1 MSDLITIS
9 IPTYRRPSLLL
20 HAIHSCLLQDYRP
33 LEIDISDDSPSS
45 ETEALVRSVPL
56 PSGISLRYWRN
67 APSLKQSGNVN
78 KLFAEARGSKLVL
91 LHDDDV
97 LLLGAISAL
106 CAAFSMSDSVV
117 AAYGLQHVISENG
130 EFSPGDT
137 VTYNSCAHRTPEL
150 AGLQTDVVTS
160 ALWMQ
165 FPNNSYLLRTDAAR
179 SVGYRNE
186 GEIGTACDGDFG
198 IRLALAYRDSHFA
211 FINRYTSQYRLMPSG
226 LRLARDGWWKAFDD
240 IVELHGLTPPQ
251 MAARNHILRTI
262 SVEALVE
269 NALHGRRH
277 RAWQIFWSP
286 FYSSRRSSVKAAY
299 HLGVIAIPALVKL
312 RDHVRGR

>member
-1 MSDLITIS
+1 MAELITIS

-20 HAIHSCLLQDYRP
+20 HSIHSCLQQDYRP

-45 ETEALVRSVPL
+45 ETEALVDSIPL
-56 PSGISLRYWRN
+56 PSGVSLRYWRN
-67 APSLKQSGNVN
+67 SPSLKQSGNVN

-97 LLLGAISAL
+97 LLPGAISAL
-106 CAAFSMSDSVV
+106 YGAFSMSDSVI
-117 AAYGLQHVISENG
+117 AAYGLQHVIFENG

-137 VTYNSCAHRTPEL
+137 VTYNSSAHRTPEL
-150 AGLQTDVVTS
+150 VGLQTDVVTS

-165 FPNNSYLLRTDAAR
+165 FPNNSYLVQTEAAR
-179 SVGYRNE
+179 SVGYRSE
-186 GEIGTACDGDFG
+186 KEIGTACDGDFG
-198 IRLALAYRDSHFA
+198 IRLALAHRSSHFA

-226 LRLARDGWWKAFDD
+226 LRMARDGWWKAFDD
-240 IVELHGLTPPQ
+240 ILQLQGLTPQ
-251 MAARNHILRTI
+251 QIAARNYILRTI

-269 NALHGRRH
+269 NAMHGRRG
-277 RAWQIFWSP
+277 RAWQIFCSP
-286 FYSSRRSSVKAAY
+286 FYSSRRSSLKAAY
-299 HLGVIAIPALVKL
+299 HLGVIALPALVNL